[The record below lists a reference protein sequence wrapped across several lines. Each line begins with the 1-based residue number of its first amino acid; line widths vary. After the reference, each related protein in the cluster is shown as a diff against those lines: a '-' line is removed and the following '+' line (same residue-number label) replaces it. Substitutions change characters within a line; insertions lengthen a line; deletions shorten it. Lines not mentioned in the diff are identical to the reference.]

1 MSKIA
6 FLFSGQGSQ
15 TVGMGKS
22 FYESSEKARHLLD
35 QANELLPFD
44 LKEICFEDSQGLI
57 NQTTY
62 TQPAIFVVS
71 QMALA
76 LLQEAGVKAD
86 VVAGFSLGEYSAL
99 CVANA
104 FNFEEGVTLVA
115 KRGELMGAASDNG
128 KMAAIL
134 GLDLEKVQT
143 VCEEASVKG
152 VVEVANLNCPGQIVI
167 GGEADAVTFACE
179 IAKNRGAKRAL
190 ILPVSGPFHTSLLK
204 ETAQM
209 FGQLLETNDLKEPQ
223 IPIVLNVLGDY
234 YQPTV
239 NLKDLMVKQMASSV
253 KWEASIR
260 QMIADGVDTFI
271 EIGPGKTLSGFV
283 KKIDRS
289 VKLLNV
295 EDMKSLEATIKSL
308 QD

>member
-76 LLQEAGVKAD
+76 LLQEAGIKAD

-271 EIGPGKTLSGFV
+271 EVGPGKTLSGFV
-283 KKIDRS
+283 KKVDRS

-295 EDMKSLEATIKSL
+295 EDMKSLEATIKAL

>member
-6 FLFSGQGSQ
+6 FLFSGQGAQ

-22 FYESSEKARHLLD
+22 FYESSEEARHLMD
-35 QANELLPFD
+35 RANELLPFD
-44 LKEICFEDSQGLI
+44 LKEICFDDSQGLI
-57 NQTTY
+57 NQTMY

-76 LLQEAGVKAD
+76 LLHKADIQAD

-99 CVANA
+99 CAANA

-115 KRGELMGAASDNG
+115 KRGELMGDASDNG

-134 GLDLEKVQT
+134 GLDLEKVQAI
-143 VCEEASVKG
+143 CDEASAKG
-152 VVEVANLNCPGQIVI
+152 IVEIANLNCPGQIVI
-167 GGEADAVTFACE
+167 GGEADAVTYACE
-179 IAKNRGAKRAL
+179 VAKSHGSKRAL

-204 ETAQM
+204 ETAQT
-209 FGQLLETNDLKEPQ
+209 FGRLLEIQDLKEPQ
-223 IPIVLNVLGDY
+223 IPIVLNVLGNY
-234 YQPTV
+234 YQPTL

-260 QMIADGVDTFI
+260 QMIKDGVDTFI
-271 EIGPGKTLSGFV
+271 EVGPGKTLSGFV
-283 KKIDRS
+283 KKVDRS
-289 VKLLNV
+289 VKILNV
-295 EDMKSLEATIKSL
+295 EDMKSLEATIKAL

>member
-6 FLFSGQGSQ
+6 FLFSGQGAQ
-15 TVGMGKS
+15 IVGMGKS
-22 FYESSEKARHLLD
+22 FYESSEEARRLMD
-35 QANELLPFD
+35 RANELLPFD
-44 LKEICFEDSQGLI
+44 LKEICFDDSQGLI
-57 NQTTY
+57 NQTMY

-76 LLQEAGVKAD
+76 LLHKADIQAD

-99 CVANA
+99 CAANA

-115 KRGELMGAASDNG
+115 KRGELMGDASDNG

-134 GLDLEKVQT
+134 GLDLEKVQAI
-143 VCEEASVKG
+143 CDEASAKG
-152 VVEVANLNCPGQIVI
+152 IVEIANLNCPGQIVI
-167 GGEADAVTFACE
+167 GGEADAVTYACE
-179 IAKNRGAKRAL
+179 VAKSHGSKRAL

-204 ETAQM
+204 ETAQT
-209 FGQLLETNDLKEPQ
+209 FGRLLEIQDLKEPQ
-223 IPIVLNVLGDY
+223 IPIVLNVLGNY
-234 YQPTV
+234 YQPTL

-260 QMIADGVDTFI
+260 QMIKDGVDTFI
-271 EIGPGKTLSGFV
+271 EVGPGKTLSGFV
-283 KKIDRS
+283 KKVDRS
-289 VKLLNV
+289 VKILNV
-295 EDMKSLEATIKSL
+295 EDMKSLEATIKAL

>member
-76 LLQEAGVKAD
+76 LLQEAGIKAD

-283 KKIDRS
+283 KKVDRS